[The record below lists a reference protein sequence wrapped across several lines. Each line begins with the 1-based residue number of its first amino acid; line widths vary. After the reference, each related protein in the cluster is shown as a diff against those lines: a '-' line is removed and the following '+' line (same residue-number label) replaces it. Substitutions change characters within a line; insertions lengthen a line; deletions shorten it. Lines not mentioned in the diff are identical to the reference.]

1 MVLSSAGWP
10 WGNFRLIHLDTEVD
24 LAMSSSVQTF
34 GPRAVKASVLVLEHY
49 GLRPTGESLGYARS
63 CLLSLGA

>member
-10 WGNFRLIHLDTEVD
+10 WGNFRLIHFDTEVD
-24 LAMSSSVQTF
+24 LAMSSSVQTL

-49 GLRPTGESLGYARS
+49 GFRPSRRGSGLCES
-63 CLLSLGA
+63 CC